1 MPLALRESSMPASRI
16 EALKSKRAKIDEE
29 LRTESQHLSV
39 PESSLKEKKKLKLL
53 LRDQE
58 EGIRSASH

>member
-16 EALKSKRAKIDEE
+16 EALRSKRAKIDEE
-29 LRTESQHLSV
+29 LRAESQHLSV
-39 PESSLKEKKKLKLL
+39 PELTLKEKKKIKLL

-58 EGIRSASH
+58 EGIRRVSQ